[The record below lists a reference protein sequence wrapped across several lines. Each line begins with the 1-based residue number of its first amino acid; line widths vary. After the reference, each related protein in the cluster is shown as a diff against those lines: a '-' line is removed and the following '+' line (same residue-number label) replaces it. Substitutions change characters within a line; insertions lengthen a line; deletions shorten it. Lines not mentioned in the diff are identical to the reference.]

1 MSELS
6 SEHIG
11 CLIACKAIVV
21 RAGEIKPELTVATY
35 ACDSCGCENYQEIY
49 GGKYN
54 PLTKC
59 MSKRCIE
66 NKISGKLTFL
76 PGHSTFLD
84 YQELKVQETTE
95 QLKVGSIPKS
105 FVLHVK
111 GFNCKQAS
119 PGDVILIQGVLLP
132 ISRDN
137 GRNEY
142 NLSFNT
148 FVEVFKITR
157 QKKKYV
163 EMAMTEEQIAK
174 IHSVRSSMTEDEL
187 FKKMASSI
195 APEIYGMDTVKKA
208 LLLLMVGGVT
218 QVTHDNLRIR
228 GEINIALIGDPG
240 IAKSQ
245 LLKHIS
251 HVAPRGIYTTG
262 KGSSSV
268 GLTAAIIVDPVTN

>member
-1 MSELS
+1 
-6 SEHIG
+6 
-11 CLIACKAIVV
+11 
-21 RAGEIKPELTVATY
+21 
-35 ACDSCGCENYQEIY
+35 
-49 GGKYN
+49 
-54 PLTKC
+54 
-59 MSKRCIE
+59 
-66 NKISGKLTFL
+66 
-76 PGHSTFLD
+76 
-84 YQELKVQETTE
+84 
-95 QLKVGSIPKS
+95 
-105 FVLHVK
+105 
-111 GFNCKQAS
+111 
-119 PGDVILIQGVLLP
+119 
-132 ISRDN
+132 
-137 GRNEY
+137 
-142 NLSFNT
+142 
-148 FVEVFKITR
+148 
-157 QKKKYV
+157 
-163 EMAMTEEQIAK
+163 MAMTEEQIAK